1 MVDPAFAEYA
11 THIARNQ
18 NFILL
23 HSTLNIYHKENGD
36 EAQKF
41 YAAGKGNASF
51 CGGKVSAYS
60 ESLLK
65 YSCLLLLLSSVMNVI
80 P

>member
-23 HSTLNIYHKENGD
+23 HSTLNEDAEEIVSRASSTGNNVLIANIIYEKIGECINHH
-36 EAQKF
+36 
-41 YAAGKGNASF
+41 NAIL
-51 CGGKVSAYS
+51 
-60 ESLLK
+60 E
-65 YSCLLLLLSSVMNVI
+65 
-80 P
+80 